1 MAYVYY
7 RSDILNRYG
16 ADNKLQPELAGMPN
30 VYMPYV
36 QLEFAFHKAQ
46 ALLAWHCLF
55 SWVRVLKSA
64 QRQKPDFAT
73 LQDALDI
80 AFTRISAF

>member
-36 QLEFAFHKAQ
+36 QLESAASVMCM
-46 ALLAWHCLF
+46 LRLSCLM
-55 SWVRVLKSA
+55 
-64 QRQKPDFAT
+64 
-73 LQDALDI
+73 
-80 AFTRISAF
+80 